1 MVLENIIRKKI
12 IELENQAEEL
22 IQELGNEEDANFNLF
37 AVDVLK
43 EIIEQYNNGAP

>member
-1 MVLENIIRKKI
+1 MVLENIIINKI

-22 IQELGNEEDANFNLF
+22 VQELNNNEEAELILY

-43 EIIEQYNNGAP
+43 EIIEQYNNGD